1 VARKPIK
8 HGTRS
13 GYVRGCRCDECSQA
27 RRDYENKRNAEMRVG
42 ARPRPVAQHG
52 SRSKYRYGCRCEDCT
67 EANRAYNRNWLDI
80 GGVRE
85 NEQRLIHFLDAL
97 RPDWVDKAACKG
109 MTALFFPEKNEAPT
123 ADWARRICNTCP
135 VQAECREYGMQER
148 FGIWG
153 GLSEMQRRPLRKEKR
168 ERFVKDQC
176 GTVAGYQ
183 AHRRK
188 NEEACRVCKDAL
200 AAYHSGRRAEQGGE
214 AS

>member
-1 VARKPIK
+1 VAPKPIK
-8 HGTRS
+8 HGTRW
-13 GYVRGCRCDECSQA
+13 GYMRGCRCDECKQA
-27 RRDYENKRNAEMRVG
+27 RRDYENTRRADMRDG
-42 ARPRPVAQHG
+42 RRPRPVAQHG
-52 SRSKYRYGCRCEDCT
+52 SRSKYKYGCRCDLCV
-67 EANRAYNRNWLDI
+67 EANREYSRNYLQI
-80 GGVRE
+80 GGLGE
-85 NEQRLIHFLDAL
+85 NERRLIHLLDAL

-135 VQAECREYGMQER
+135 VQDECREYGMQER

-153 GLSEMQRRPLRKEKR
+153 GLSEMQRRPLRREKR

-176 GTVAGYQ
+176 GTTNGYA

-188 NEEACRVCKDAL
+188 NEEACRACKDAL